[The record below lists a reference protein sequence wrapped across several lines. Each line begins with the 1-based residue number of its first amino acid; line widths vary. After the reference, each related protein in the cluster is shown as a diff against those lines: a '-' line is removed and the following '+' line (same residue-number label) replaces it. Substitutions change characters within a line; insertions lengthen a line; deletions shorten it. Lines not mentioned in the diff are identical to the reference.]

1 MEAHLRLHVD
11 IQTEGAVETSVL
23 SRALTE
29 VMLFGRVIS
38 LRFNDLYGDI
48 DYFTLDRL
56 MLLT

>member
-56 MLLT
+56 MLFT